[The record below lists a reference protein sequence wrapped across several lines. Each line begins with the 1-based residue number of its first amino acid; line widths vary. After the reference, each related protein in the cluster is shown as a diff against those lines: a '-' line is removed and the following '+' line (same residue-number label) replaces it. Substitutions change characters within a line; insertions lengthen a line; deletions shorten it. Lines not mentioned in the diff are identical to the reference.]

1 MQQITLKRTHRVGE
15 ATLGIMELNDKEI
28 CRTLENEWL
37 NNEPFISCIPTG
49 DYVVKKY
56 SSSKYPDC
64 WEVKDVDGRS
74 YILLH
79 NGNIADHTHGCILV
93 GKSWGFIQDELAVL
107 RSKTTLN
114 KLQSILENEFLLK
127 IIT

>member
-1 MQQITLKRTHRVGE
+1 MQQVTLKRTHRAGE
-15 ATLGIMELNDKEI
+15 ATLGIMELNHKEI

-37 NNEPFISCIPTG
+37 NNEPFISCIPAG
-49 DYVVKKY
+49 DYVVKSY

-79 NGNIADHTHGCILV
+79 NGNITDHTQGCILV
-93 GKSWGFIQDELAVL
+93 GKSWGFLQDQLAVL
-107 RSKTTLN
+107 SSKTTLN
-114 KLQSILENEFLLK
+114 KLRSILDDEFLLK
-127 IIT
+127 IL